1 MNNNF
6 EEIIKN
12 SIIYKKISQTY
23 LLSASSKNIDL
34 TKYVIFFINLVNGEK
49 FSSLK
54 DITFGEMYYKIE
66 EKDDSIKKDDV
77 LLAIKNIQESSLN
90 FTSSKHKILII
101 KNIEKGTAQS
111 LNALLKFLEQSPP
124 NLITIMTCNKRNS
137 VLKTIRSR
145 ALEIN
150 INQLIFKS
158 KNTTDKFLLFI
169 NSIYNDE
176 EIDEN
181 LTNNKKNLDA
191 LIKLDKNL
199 STNLSNI
206 FSFMYEI
213 FTNKNWYI
221 LLNYL
226 YIYFYEMFLLNKC
239 FDIIPIYI
247 NKSNLLPISKTEKT
261 LKIIKKYLNIFKNKT
276 LNFKIQ
282 KSAFITS
289 LEEIWQ

>member
-1 MNNNF
+1 LEYYLIMNNNF

-49 FSSLK
+49 FSSLR

-111 LNALLKFLEQSPP
+111 LNALLKFLEQSPL

-169 NSIYNDE
+169 NSIYNNE

-213 FTNKNWYI
+213 FTNKN
-221 LLNYL
+221 
-226 YIYFYEMFLLNKC
+226 
-239 FDIIPIYI
+239 
-247 NKSNLLPISKTEKT
+247 
-261 LKIIKKYLNIFKNKT
+261 
-276 LNFKIQ
+276 
-282 KSAFITS
+282 
-289 LEEIWQ
+289 

>member
-111 LNALLKFLEQSPP
+111 LNALLKFLEKIHQ
-124 NLITIMTCNKRNS
+124 NLIKIIT
-137 VLKTIRSR
+137 
-145 ALEIN
+145 
-150 INQLIFKS
+150 
-158 KNTTDKFLLFI
+158 
-169 NSIYNDE
+169 
-176 EIDEN
+176 
-181 LTNNKKNLDA
+181 
-191 LIKLDKNL
+191 
-199 STNLSNI
+199 
-206 FSFMYEI
+206 
-213 FTNKNWYI
+213 
-221 LLNYL
+221 
-226 YIYFYEMFLLNKC
+226 LNK
-239 FDIIPIYI
+239 I
-247 NKSNLLPISKTEKT
+247 N
-261 LKIIKKYLNIFKNKT
+261 
-276 LNFKIQ
+276 
-282 KSAFITS
+282 
-289 LEEIWQ
+289 

>member
-150 INQLIFKS
+150 IIFKS

-169 NSIYNDE
+169 NS
-176 EIDEN
+176 
-181 LTNNKKNLDA
+181 NNKKNLDA

-239 FDIIPIYI
+239 FDIVPIYI
-247 NKSNLLPISKTEKT
+247 NKSNLLSISKTEKT